1 MLLFW
6 AAIMVAY
13 GVVFYYLPLAGWAMA
28 FQDYKPRLGIFH
40 SAFVGLDKFKML
52 FSDMTFIRVIRNTLA
67 MGVIN
72 LVVTFVTAIAF
83 AILLNEIASKGGKK
97 VVQTISYLPHFLS
110 WIIVTGILHDMLS
123 GTGIVNE
130 FLVNMH
136 IIDQPINF
144 FAHTGYFWP
153 IVAFANVWK
162 ETGWNA
168 IIYLAA
174 ITSIDPSL
182 YEAASIDGAGRWA
195 KIKYVTLPGIKPTII
210 ILLLMN
216 VGNVL
221 NAGFEIQY
229 LLGNGLIQKVSQ
241 TIDIYVLKWGISQG
255 DYAIGTAA
263 GIFKSVVSIILIFIA
278 NKLPNIM
285 VKSSCFKEVLY
296 DGRYNSR
303 LCKEQKE
310 KKISIFPI
318 VNCIIMVLFLI
329 ITLYPVLNTLAI
341 SLNDGTD
348 ALRGG
353 IYLLPRKFTWKN
365 YITVLQKDNLITGA
379 YITVARTIIGT
390 VLALVA
396 NAILAFIVSRK
407 RFLFKR
413 GLSLFWV
420 ITMYVNGGLIPTFL
434 LYKGLG
440 LTNSFWVYVIPGM
453 VSAFNMLVIRTYMNG
468 IPDSLEES
476 AQLDGAGYTTI
487 FSEDLFPSLQTGI
500 CDSSFIRSSRTVELM
515 V

>member
-1 MLLFW
+1 MSLTRKNKKEKVREPRTKITWKEVKRQKVLLFW

-13 GVVFYYLPLAGWAMA
+13 GVIFYYLPLAGWAMA

-144 FAHTGYFWP
+144 FAHPGYFWP

-182 YEAASIDGAGRWA
+182 YEAAAIDGCSYFQTFT
-195 KIKYVTLPGIKPTII
+195 KIMLPLIKPATFSVG
-210 ILLLMN
+210 LLVFIN
-216 VGNVL
+216 CWN
-221 NAGFEIQY
+221 EY
-229 LLGNGLIQKVSQ
+229 L
-241 TIDIYVLKWGISQG
+241 Y
-255 DYAIGTAA
+255 
-263 GIFKSVVSIILIFIA
+263 
-278 NKLPNIM
+278 
-285 VKSSCFKEVLY
+285 
-296 DGRYNSR
+296 
-303 LCKEQKE
+303 
-310 KKISIFPI
+310 
-318 VNCIIMVLFLI
+318 
-329 ITLYPVLNTLAI
+329 
-341 SLNDGTD
+341 SLT
-348 ALRGG
+348 
-353 IYLLPRKFTWKN
+353 FMS
-365 YITVLQKDNLITGA
+365 KDNMR
-379 YITVARTIIGT
+379 TVP
-390 VLALVA
+390 V
-396 NAILAFIVSRK
+396 
-407 RFLFKR
+407 
-413 GLSLFWV
+413 
-420 ITMYVNGGLIPTFL
+420 
-434 LYKGLG
+434 
-440 LTNSFWVYVIPGM
+440 
-453 VSAFNMLVIRTYMNG
+453 G
-468 IPDSLEES
+468 I
-476 AQLDGAGYTTI
+476 A
-487 FSEDLFPSLQTGI
+487 LFPSNYQLPWGDMAAASIVCTLPLIALVLIFQKNIVAGLTTGG
-500 CDSSFIRSSRTVELM
+500 M
-515 V
+515 KG